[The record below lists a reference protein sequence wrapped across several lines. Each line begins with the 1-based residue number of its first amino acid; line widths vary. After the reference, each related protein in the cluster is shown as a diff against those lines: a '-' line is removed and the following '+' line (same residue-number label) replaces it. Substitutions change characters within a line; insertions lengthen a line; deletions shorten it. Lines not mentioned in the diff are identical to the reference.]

1 MMGYNLLFAYK
12 FVYCRAY
19 STIILTSNILS
30 IVLYNCINIIIFVEC
45 SRQNLYILKYKN
57 SIKILCGEKMIKR
70 ELYLN
75 QIERMIDKEPVK
87 IITGVR
93 RSGKTYLLKSIQEEL
108 ENRGIKKENIFLISF
123 ESMKYNK
130 IENFKQLD
138 ECIMKLTENT
148 KGKVYLLFDEIQNVE
163 NWEKSINACRVDLD
177 CDIYITGS
185 NSELLSGEM
194 ATLISGRYYQINI
207 YPFSFAEFI
216 QYKKEIEKT
225 DTSDLEE
232 LFKEYVEYGGMPPI
246 QQVAAQDKYSYL
258 SDIYNTIL
266 LKDIVTR
273 HNIRNTDMLNRILDY
288 VIMNLGKK
296 FSAGNIANYIKHERR
311 KISKDTILDYL
322 LYSKN
327 ACFIHQAQRKDIKGK
342 KVLKHN
348 EKYFLVD
355 HGFYQAKY
363 GEIEN
368 MGSILENIV
377 YIELLRR
384 GYDVKIGMINEK
396 EIDFVCT
403 RDKEKIYIQV
413 TYQLESD
420 KTIEREFS
428 GLAKINDNFDKY
440 VLSMDK
446 MDFSGSGLK
455 HRNIIDFLTSDYI

>member
-1 MMGYNLLFAYK
+1 MSVRIA
-12 FVYCRAY
+12 
-19 STIILTSNILS
+19 
-30 IVLYNCINIIIFVEC
+30 
-45 SRQNLYILKYKN
+45 
-57 SIKILCGEKMIKR
+57 MIKR
-70 ELYLN
+70 KEYLN
-75 QIERMIDKEPVK
+75 QIKRLIDKEPIK

-93 RSGKTYLLKSIQEEL
+93 RSGKTYLLKSIMDEL
-108 ENRGIKKENIFLISF
+108 KSRGIANENIFLISF

-130 IENFKQLD
+130 IENFTELD
-138 ECIMKLTENT
+138 ECIMNLTRNT
-148 KGKVYLLFDEIQNVE
+148 KGRIYLLFDEIQNVK
-163 NWEKSINACRVDLD
+163 NWEKSINAYRVDMD

-207 YPFSFAEFI
+207 YPFSFSEFI
-216 QYKKEIEKT
+216 QYKEEIEKT
-225 DTSDLEE
+225 DVTNQEE
-232 LFKEYVEYGGMPPI
+232 LFREYVEYGGMPPI
-246 QQVAAQDKYSYL
+246 QQVANEDKYQYL
-258 SDIYNTIL
+258 GDIYNTIL
-266 LKDIVTR
+266 LKDIITR

-288 VIMNLGKK
+288 VIMNLGKN
-296 FSAGNIANYIKHERR
+296 FSATSIAKYMNHERR
-311 KISKDTILDYL
+311 KISKDTILDYT

-327 ACFIHQAQRKDIKGK
+327 ACFIYKAPRVNIKGK
-342 KVLKHN
+342 KVLKNN

-363 GEIEN
+363 GNIEN

-384 GYDVKIGMINEK
+384 GYDVKIGMLNEK

-403 RDKEKIYIQV
+403 KDKEKIYVQV
-413 TYQLESD
+413 TYLLKND

-428 GLAKINDNFDKY
+428 GLAKIDDNFDKY

-446 MDFSGSGLK
+446 QDFSSNGLK

>member
-1 MMGYNLLFAYK
+1 
-12 FVYCRAY
+12 
-19 STIILTSNILS
+19 
-30 IVLYNCINIIIFVEC
+30 
-45 SRQNLYILKYKN
+45 
-57 SIKILCGEKMIKR
+57 MIKR

-75 QIERMIDKEPVK
+75 QIERLIDKEPIK

-93 RSGKTYLLKSIQEEL
+93 RSGKTYLLKSIQKEL
-108 ENRGIKKENIFLISF
+108 KSRGIKEENIFMISF

-138 ECIMKLTENT
+138 ECIINLTENIT
-148 KGKVYLLFDEIQNVE
+148 GKVYLLFDEIQNVE
-163 NWEKSINACRVDLD
+163 NWEKSINAYRVDFD

-185 NSELLSGEM
+185 NSEMLSGEM
-194 ATLISGRYYQINI
+194 ATLISGRYYQIKI

-216 QYKKEIEKT
+216 QYKKEIENK
-225 DTSDLEE
+225 DTSDLDV

-246 QQVAAQDKYSYL
+246 QQVATQDKYSYL

-266 LKDIVTR
+266 LKDIIAR

-288 VIMNLGKK
+288 VIMNIGKN
-296 FSAGNIANYIKHERR
+296 FSAGNIAKYMKHERR
-311 KISKDTILDYL
+311 NISKDTILDYL

-327 ACFIHQAQRKDIKGK
+327 TCFILPARREDIKGK
-342 KVLKHN
+342 KVLQHN

-363 GEIEN
+363 GEIDNIE
-368 MGSILENIV
+368 SILENIV

-384 GYDVKIGMINEK
+384 GYDVKIGIINEK
-396 EIDFVCT
+396 EIDFVCHK
-403 RDKEKIYIQV
+403 DKEKIYIQV
-413 TYQLESD
+413 TYQLEND
-420 KTIEREFS
+420 ETIEREFS

-446 MDFSGSGLK
+446 LDFSGNGLK
-455 HRNIIDFLTSDYI
+455 HRNIIDFLISDYI

>member
-1 MMGYNLLFAYK
+1 
-12 FVYCRAY
+12 
-19 STIILTSNILS
+19 
-30 IVLYNCINIIIFVEC
+30 
-45 SRQNLYILKYKN
+45 
-57 SIKILCGEKMIKR
+57 MIKR
-70 ELYLN
+70 EIYLN
-75 QIERMIDKEPVK
+75 QIEKLIDKEPIK

-93 RSGKTYLLKSIQEEL
+93 RSGKTYLLKSIQKEL
-108 ENRGIKKENIFLISF
+108 ENRGIKKKNIFLISF

-138 ECIMKLTENT
+138 ECIINLTENT
-148 KGKVYLLFDEIQNVE
+148 NGKVYLLFDEIQNVE
-163 NWEKSINACRVDLD
+163 HWEKSINACRVDLD

-194 ATLISGRYYQINI
+194 ATRISGRYYQIKI

-216 QYKKEIEKT
+216 QYKKEMEKT
-225 DTSDLEE
+225 DTTDLEE

-246 QQVAAQDKYSYL
+246 QQVAVQDKYSYL
-258 SDIYNTIL
+258 SDIYNTII

-273 HNIRNTDMLNRILDY
+273 HNIRNTDMMNRILDY
-288 VIMNLGKK
+288 VIMNLGKN
-296 FSAGNIANYIKHERR
+296 FSAGNISKYMKHERR

-327 ACFIHQAQRKDIKGK
+327 ACFIHQAPREDIKGK
-342 KVLKHN
+342 KVLQHN

-368 MGSILENIV
+368 MESLLENIV

-384 GYDVKIGMINEK
+384 GYDVKIGKINDK

-420 KTIEREFS
+420 KTIEMEFS

>member
-1 MMGYNLLFAYK
+1 
-12 FVYCRAY
+12 
-19 STIILTSNILS
+19 
-30 IVLYNCINIIIFVEC
+30 
-45 SRQNLYILKYKN
+45 
-57 SIKILCGEKMIKR
+57 MIKR

-75 QIERMIDKEPVK
+75 QIERLIDKEPIK

-93 RSGKTYLLKSIQEEL
+93 RSGKTYLLKSIQKEL
-108 ENRGIKKENIFLISF
+108 KNRGIKEENIFMISF

-138 ECIMKLTENT
+138 ECIINLTENIT
-148 KGKVYLLFDEIQNVE
+148 GKVYLLFDEIQNVE
-163 NWEKSINACRVDLD
+163 NWEKSINAYRVDFD

-185 NSELLSGEM
+185 NSEMLSGEM
-194 ATLISGRYYQINI
+194 ATLISGRYYQIKI
-207 YPFSFAEFI
+207 YPFSFTEFI
-216 QYKKEIEKT
+216 QYKKEIENK
-225 DTSDLEE
+225 DTSDLDV

-246 QQVAAQDKYSYL
+246 QQVATQDKFSYL

-266 LKDIVTR
+266 LKDIIAR

-288 VIMNLGKK
+288 VIMNIGKN
-296 FSAGNIANYIKHERR
+296 FSAGNIAKYMKHERR
-311 KISKDTILDYL
+311 NISKDTILDYL

-327 ACFIHQAQRKDIKGK
+327 ACFILPARREDIKGK
-342 KVLKHN
+342 KVLQHN

-368 MGSILENIV
+368 IESILENIV

-384 GYDVKIGMINEK
+384 GYDVKIGIINEK
-396 EIDFVCT
+396 EIDFVCHKN
-403 RDKEKIYIQV
+403 KEKIYIQV
-413 TYQLESD
+413 TYQLEND
-420 KTIEREFS
+420 ETIEREFS

-446 MDFSGSGLK
+446 LDFSGNGLK
-455 HRNIIDFLTSDYI
+455 HRNIIDFLISDYI

>member
-1 MMGYNLLFAYK
+1 
-12 FVYCRAY
+12 
-19 STIILTSNILS
+19 
-30 IVLYNCINIIIFVEC
+30 
-45 SRQNLYILKYKN
+45 
-57 SIKILCGEKMIKR
+57 MIKR

-75 QIERMIDKEPVK
+75 QIERLIDKEPIK

-93 RSGKTYLLKSIQEEL
+93 RSGKTYLLKSIQKEL
-108 ENRGIKKENIFLISF
+108 KSRGIKEENIFMISF

-138 ECIMKLTENT
+138 ECIINLTENIT
-148 KGKVYLLFDEIQNVE
+148 GKVYLLFDEIQNVE
-163 NWEKSINACRVDLD
+163 NWEKSINAYRVDFD

-185 NSELLSGEM
+185 NSEMLSGEM
-194 ATLISGRYYQINI
+194 ATLISGRYYQIKI

-216 QYKKEIEKT
+216 QYKKEIENK
-225 DTSDLEE
+225 DTSDLDV

-246 QQVAAQDKYSYL
+246 QQVATQDKFSYL

-266 LKDIVTR
+266 LKDIIAR

-288 VIMNLGKK
+288 VIMNIGKN
-296 FSAGNIANYIKHERR
+296 FSAGNIAKYMKHERR
-311 KISKDTILDYL
+311 NISKDTILDYL

-327 ACFIHQAQRKDIKGK
+327 ACFILPARREDIKGK
-342 KVLKHN
+342 KVLQHN

-368 MGSILENIV
+368 IGSVLENII

-384 GYDVKIGMINEK
+384 GYDVKIGIINEK
-396 EIDFVCT
+396 EIDFVCHK
-403 RDKEKIYIQV
+403 DKEKIYIQV
-413 TYQLESD
+413 TYQLEND
-420 KTIEREFS
+420 NTIEREFS

>member
-1 MMGYNLLFAYK
+1 
-12 FVYCRAY
+12 
-19 STIILTSNILS
+19 
-30 IVLYNCINIIIFVEC
+30 
-45 SRQNLYILKYKN
+45 
-57 SIKILCGEKMIKR
+57 MIKR

-138 ECIMKLTENT
+138 ECIVNLTENT
-148 KGKVYLLFDEIQNVE
+148 KGKVYLLFDEMQNVE

-225 DTSDLEE
+225 ETNDLEE

-288 VIMNLGKK
+288 VIMNLGKN
-296 FSAGNIANYIKHERR
+296 FSAGNIEKYMKHERR

-327 ACFIHQAQRKDIKGK
+327 ACFIHQVQREDIKGK

>member
-1 MMGYNLLFAYK
+1 
-12 FVYCRAY
+12 
-19 STIILTSNILS
+19 
-30 IVLYNCINIIIFVEC
+30 
-45 SRQNLYILKYKN
+45 
-57 SIKILCGEKMIKR
+57 MIKR

-75 QIERMIDKEPVK
+75 QIERLIDKEPIK

-93 RSGKTYLLKSIQEEL
+93 RSGKTYLLKSIQKEL
-108 ENRGIKKENIFLISF
+108 KNRGIKEENIFMISF

-138 ECIMKLTENT
+138 ECIINLTENIT
-148 KGKVYLLFDEIQNVE
+148 GKVYLLFDEIQNVE
-163 NWEKSINACRVDLD
+163 NWEKSINAYRVDFD

-185 NSELLSGEM
+185 NSEMLSGEM
-194 ATLISGRYYQINI
+194 ATLISGRYYQIKI

-216 QYKKEIEKT
+216 QYKKEIENK
-225 DTSDLEE
+225 DTSDLDV

-246 QQVAAQDKYSYL
+246 QQVATQDKYSYL

-266 LKDIVTR
+266 LKDIIAR

-288 VIMNLGKK
+288 VIMNIGKN
-296 FSAGNIANYIKHERR
+296 FSAGNIAKYMKHERR
-311 KISKDTILDYL
+311 NISKDTILDYL

-327 ACFIHQAQRKDIKGK
+327 ACFILPARREDIKGK
-342 KVLKHN
+342 KVLQHN

-368 MGSILENIV
+368 IGSVLENII

-384 GYDVKIGMINEK
+384 GYDVKIGIINEK
-396 EIDFVCT
+396 EIDFVCHK
-403 RDKEKIYIQV
+403 DKEKIYIQV
-413 TYQLESD
+413 TYQLEND
-420 KTIEREFS
+420 ETIEREFS

-446 MDFSGSGLK
+446 LDFSGNGLK
-455 HRNIIDFLTSDYI
+455 HRNIIDFLISDYI

>member
-1 MMGYNLLFAYK
+1 
-12 FVYCRAY
+12 
-19 STIILTSNILS
+19 
-30 IVLYNCINIIIFVEC
+30 
-45 SRQNLYILKYKN
+45 
-57 SIKILCGEKMIKR
+57 MIKR
-70 ELYLN
+70 ELYLK
-75 QIERMIDKEPVK
+75 QIGRLMDKDPIK

-108 ENRGIKKENIFLISF
+108 KNRGVADENIFLISF

-130 IENFKQLD
+130 IENFNQLD
-138 ECIMKLTENT
+138 ECIIDLTKNT
-148 KGKVYLLFDEIQNVE
+148 KGKIYLLFDELQNVK
-163 NWEKSINACRVDLD
+163 NWEKSINACRVDLN

-225 DTSDLEE
+225 DVSNLEE
-232 LFKEYVEYGGMPPI
+232 LFNEYVEYGGMPPI
-246 QQVAAQDKYSYL
+246 QQVATEDKYSYL
-258 SDIYNTIL
+258 GDIYNSIL
-266 LKDIVTR
+266 LKDIITR

-288 VIMNLGKK
+288 VIMNLGKN
-296 FSAGNIANYIKHERR
+296 FSATSISKYMKHEGR

-327 ACFIHQAQRKDIKGK
+327 ACFIHQAPREDLKGK
-342 KVLKHN
+342 KVLQHN

-363 GEIEN
+363 GGIEN

-384 GYDVKIGMINEK
+384 GYDVKIGIINEK

-403 RDKEKIYIQV
+403 KDKEKIYIQV
-413 TYQLESD
+413 TYQLNGDE
-420 KTIEREFS
+420 TIEREFS
-428 GLAKINDNFDKY
+428 GLTQINDNFDKY

-446 MDFSGSGLK
+446 LDFSGSGLK

>member
-1 MMGYNLLFAYK
+1 M
-12 FVYCRAY
+12 
-19 STIILTSNILS
+19 
-30 IVLYNCINIIIFVEC
+30 
-45 SRQNLYILKYKN
+45 
-57 SIKILCGEKMIKR
+57 MIKR
-70 ELYLN
+70 TLYLN
-75 QIERMIDKEPVK
+75 QIERLIDKEPIK
-87 IITGVR
+87 IIIGVR
-93 RSGKTYLLKSIQEEL
+93 RSGKTYLLRSIHEEL
-108 ENRGIKKENIFLISF
+108 KSRGINEENIFLISF

-138 ECIMKLTENT
+138 ELIMDLTKNT
-148 KGKVYLLFDEIQNVE
+148 KGKIYLLFDEIQNVK
-163 NWEKSINACRVDLD
+163 NWEKSINAYRVDLD

-225 DTSDLEE
+225 DVVDLEE
-232 LFKEYVEYGGMPPI
+232 LFREYVEYGGMPPI
-246 QQVAAQDKYSYL
+246 QQVAAEDKYSYL
-258 SDIYNTIL
+258 GDIYNTVL
-266 LKDIVTR
+266 LKDIITR

-288 VIMNLGKK
+288 VIMNMGKN
-296 FSAGNIANYIKHERR
+296 FSAGSIVKYIKHEGR

-327 ACFIHQAQRKDIKGK
+327 ACFIYQARREDIKGK
-342 KVLKHN
+342 KVLQHN

-368 MGSILENIV
+368 MGSVLENIV
-377 YIELLRR
+377 FIELLRR
-384 GYDVKIGMINEK
+384 GYDVKIGIINEK

-403 RDKEKIYIQV
+403 KAKEKIYIQV
-413 TYQLESD
+413 TYKLEND

-428 GLAKINDNFDKY
+428 ALAKINDNFDKY

-446 MDFSGSGLK
+446 LDFSGSGLK
-455 HRNIIDFLTSDYI
+455 HRKIIDFLTSDYI

>member
-1 MMGYNLLFAYK
+1 
-12 FVYCRAY
+12 
-19 STIILTSNILS
+19 
-30 IVLYNCINIIIFVEC
+30 
-45 SRQNLYILKYKN
+45 
-57 SIKILCGEKMIKR
+57 MIKR

-75 QIERMIDKEPVK
+75 QIRRLIDKDPIK

-108 ENRGIKKENIFLISF
+108 KNRGISAENIFLISF

-138 ECIMKLTENT
+138 EYIIDLTKNV
-148 KGKVYLLFDEIQNVE
+148 KGKIYLLFDEIQNVE
-163 NWEKSINACRVDLD
+163 NWEKSINAYRVDLD

-207 YPFSFAEFI
+207 YPFSFVEFL
-216 QYKKEIEKT
+216 QYKNEMEKT
-225 DTSDLEE
+225 EDYNLEDA
-232 LFKEYVEYGGMPPI
+232 FKEYIEYGGMPPI
-246 QQVAAQDKYSYL
+246 QQVTAEDKYSYL
-258 SDIYNTIL
+258 GDIYNTIL

-273 HNIRNTDMLNRILDY
+273 HNIRNTDMLNRILNY
-288 VIMNLGKK
+288 VIMNIGKN
-296 FSAGNIANYIKHERR
+296 FSATNIAKYMKHEKRR
-311 KISKDTILDYL
+311 ISKDTILDYL

-327 ACFIHQAQRKDIKGK
+327 ACFIHQAPREDIKGK

-363 GEIEN
+363 GDIEN
-368 MGSILENIV
+368 IGSILENIV

-384 GYDVKIGMINEK
+384 GYDVKIGIINDK
-396 EIDFVCT
+396 EIDFICKK
-403 RDKEKIYIQV
+403 DKEKIYIQV
-413 TYQLESD
+413 TYLLKGDE
-420 KTIEREFS
+420 TIEREFS
-428 GLAKINDNFDKY
+428 GLSQINDNFDKY

-446 MDFSGSGLK
+446 LDFSGNGIK
-455 HRNIIDFLTSDYI
+455 HRNIIDFLTSDYV

>member
-1 MMGYNLLFAYK
+1 M
-12 FVYCRAY
+12 V
-19 STIILTSNILS
+19 
-30 IVLYNCINIIIFVEC
+30 
-45 SRQNLYILKYKN
+45 
-57 SIKILCGEKMIKR
+57 LCGEKMIKR

-75 QIERMIDKEPVK
+75 QIKRLIDKEPIK

-93 RSGKTYLLKSIQEEL
+93 RSGKTYLLKSIHDEL

-138 ECIMKLTENT
+138 ECIINLTKNT

-216 QYKKEIEKT
+216 QYKKEIEKI
-225 DTSDLEE
+225 DTTDLEK

-246 QQVAAQDKYSYL
+246 QQVAVQDKYSYL
-258 SDIYNTIL
+258 GDIYNTIL

-273 HNIRNTDMLNRILDY
+273 HNIRNSDMLNRILDY
-288 VIMNLGKK
+288 VIMNIGKN
-296 FSAGNIANYIKHERR
+296 FSAGNIVKYMKHERR

-327 ACFIHQAQRKDIKGK
+327 ACFIHQVPREDIKGK
-342 KVLKHN
+342 KVLQHN

-368 MGSILENIV
+368 IGSILENIV

-403 RDKEKIYIQV
+403 RDKEKLYIQV
-413 TYQLESD
+413 TYQLEND
-420 KTIEREFS
+420 NTIEREFS

-446 MDFSGSGLK
+446 IDFSGSGLK

>member
-1 MMGYNLLFAYK
+1 
-12 FVYCRAY
+12 
-19 STIILTSNILS
+19 
-30 IVLYNCINIIIFVEC
+30 
-45 SRQNLYILKYKN
+45 
-57 SIKILCGEKMIKR
+57 MIKR

-75 QIERMIDKEPVK
+75 QIERLIDKEPIK

-93 RSGKTYLLKSIQEEL
+93 RSGKTYLLKSIQKEL
-108 ENRGIKKENIFLISF
+108 KSRGIKEENIFMISF

-130 IENFKQLD
+130 IENYKQLD
-138 ECIMKLTENT
+138 ECIINLTENIT
-148 KGKVYLLFDEIQNVE
+148 GKVYLVFDEIQDVK
-163 NWEKSINACRVDLD
+163 NWETSINAYRVDFD

-185 NSELLSGEM
+185 NSEMLSGEM
-194 ATLISGRYYQINI
+194 ATLISGRYYQIKI

-216 QYKKEIEKT
+216 QYKKEIENK
-225 DTSDLEE
+225 DTIDLDV

-246 QQVAAQDKYSYL
+246 QQVATQDKYSYL

-266 LKDIVTR
+266 LKDIIAR

-288 VIMNLGKK
+288 VIMNIGKN
-296 FSAGNIANYIKHERR
+296 FSAGNIAKYMKHERR
-311 KISKDTILDYL
+311 NISKDTILDYL

-327 ACFIHQAQRKDIKGK
+327 ACFILPARREDIKGK
-342 KVLKHN
+342 KVLQHN

-368 MGSILENIV
+368 IESILENIV

-384 GYDVKIGMINEK
+384 GYDVKIGIINEK
-396 EIDFVCT
+396 EIDFVCHK
-403 RDKEKIYIQV
+403 DKEKIYIQV
-413 TYQLESD
+413 TYQLEND
-420 KTIEREFS
+420 ETIEREFS

-446 MDFSGSGLK
+446 LDFSGNGLK
-455 HRNIIDFLTSDYI
+455 HRNIIDFLISDYI

>member
-1 MMGYNLLFAYK
+1 
-12 FVYCRAY
+12 
-19 STIILTSNILS
+19 
-30 IVLYNCINIIIFVEC
+30 
-45 SRQNLYILKYKN
+45 
-57 SIKILCGEKMIKR
+57 MIKR

-75 QIERMIDKEPVK
+75 QIERLIDKEPIK

-93 RSGKTYLLKSIQEEL
+93 RSGKTYLLKSIQKEL
-108 ENRGIKKENIFLISF
+108 KNRGIKEENIFMISF

-138 ECIMKLTENT
+138 ECIINLTENIT
-148 KGKVYLLFDEIQNVE
+148 GKVYLLFDEIQNVE
-163 NWEKSINACRVDLD
+163 NWEKSINAYRVDFD

-185 NSELLSGEM
+185 NSEMLSGEM
-194 ATLISGRYYQINI
+194 ATLISGRYYQIKI

-216 QYKKEIEKT
+216 HYKKEIENK
-225 DTSDLEE
+225 DTSDLDV

-246 QQVAAQDKYSYL
+246 QQVATQDKYSYL

-266 LKDIVTR
+266 LKDIIAR

-288 VIMNLGKK
+288 VIMNIGKN
-296 FSAGNIANYIKHERR
+296 FSAGNIAKYMKHERR
-311 KISKDTILDYL
+311 NISKDTILDYL

-327 ACFIHQAQRKDIKGK
+327 ACFILPARREDIKGK
-342 KVLKHN
+342 KVLQHN
-348 EKYFLVD
+348 KKYFLVD

-368 MGSILENIV
+368 IGSVLENII

-384 GYDVKIGMINEK
+384 GYDVKIGIINEK
-396 EIDFVCT
+396 EIDFVCHK
-403 RDKEKIYIQV
+403 DKEKIYIQV
-413 TYQLESD
+413 TYQLEND
-420 KTIEREFS
+420 ETIEREFS

-446 MDFSGSGLK
+446 LDFSGNGLK
-455 HRNIIDFLTSDYI
+455 HRNIIDFLISDYI

>member
-1 MMGYNLLFAYK
+1 
-12 FVYCRAY
+12 
-19 STIILTSNILS
+19 
-30 IVLYNCINIIIFVEC
+30 
-45 SRQNLYILKYKN
+45 
-57 SIKILCGEKMIKR
+57 MIKR

-75 QIERMIDKEPVK
+75 QIERLIDKEPIK

-93 RSGKTYLLKSIQEEL
+93 RSGKTYLLKSIQKEL
-108 ENRGIKKENIFLISF
+108 KNRGIKEENIFMISF

-138 ECIMKLTENT
+138 ECIINLTENIT
-148 KGKVYLLFDEIQNVE
+148 GKVYLLFDEIQNVE
-163 NWEKSINACRVDLD
+163 NWEKSINAYRVDFD

-185 NSELLSGEM
+185 NSEMLSGEM
-194 ATLISGRYYQINI
+194 ATLISGRYYQIKI

-216 QYKKEIEKT
+216 QYKKEIENK
-225 DTSDLEE
+225 DTSDLDV

-246 QQVAAQDKYSYL
+246 QQVATQDKYSYL

-266 LKDIVTR
+266 LKDIIAR

-288 VIMNLGKK
+288 VIMNIGKN
-296 FSAGNIANYIKHERR
+296 FSAGNIAKYMKHERR
-311 KISKDTILDYL
+311 NISKDTILDYL

-327 ACFIHQAQRKDIKGK
+327 ACFILPARREDIKGK
-342 KVLKHN
+342 KVLQHN
-348 EKYFLVD
+348 KKYFLVD

-368 MGSILENIV
+368 IGSVLENII

-384 GYDVKIGMINEK
+384 GYDVKIGIINEK
-396 EIDFVCT
+396 EIDFVCHK
-403 RDKEKIYIQV
+403 DKEKIYIQV
-413 TYQLESD
+413 TYQLEND
-420 KTIEREFS
+420 ETIEREFS

-446 MDFSGSGLK
+446 LDFSGNGLK
-455 HRNIIDFLTSDYI
+455 HRNIIDFLISDYI